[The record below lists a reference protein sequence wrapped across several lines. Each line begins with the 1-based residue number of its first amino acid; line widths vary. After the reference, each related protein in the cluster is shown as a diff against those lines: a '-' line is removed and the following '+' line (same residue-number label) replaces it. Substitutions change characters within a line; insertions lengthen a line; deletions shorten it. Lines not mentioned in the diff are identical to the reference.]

1 MLLQIKKSPVINY
14 LIMIIKIIKL
24 LKHEMSS
31 KPIAKQLHYSIGSIE
46 HNQRLIMKKLGV
58 KTSVGI
64 VAYALE
70 NL

>member
-1 MLLQIKKSPVINY
+1 
-14 LIMIIKIIKL
+14 MIIKIIKL